1 MKYLESKYTEYSL
14 NSSQIVTGVT
24 TADRNQFIKFVSLK
38 SETKSQNGS
47 NITAFNQEK
56 PADG

>member
-1 MKYLESKYTEYSL
+1 MKYLASKYTEYSL

-24 TADRNQFIKFVSLK
+24 TADRNYFNKFVSLK
-38 SETKSQNGS
+38 SETKFQNRS
-47 NITAFNQEK
+47 NITAFNQK